1 MSARDLIVQRLE
13 NEVAVVALVGDHDS
27 FSADRV
33 AREVHALLDE
43 GFDVQIDLREATFV
57 DSTTVAAL
65 IEAHRYAKA
74 SGCRFM
80 VVIGETT
87 GWAVRRLFE
96 LTQLDSLLTLSS
108 DGS

>member
-1 MSARDLIVQRLE
+1 MSVRDLIIQRPE
-13 NEVAVVALVGDHDS
+13 TDRAVVSLIGDHDS

-33 AREVHALLDE
+33 AREVRALLDE
-43 GFDVQIDLREATFV
+43 GFDVQIDLRDATFV
-57 DSTTVAAL
+57 DSTTVGVL
-65 IEAHRYAKA
+65 IEAHRYARA
-74 SGCRFM
+74 SGRGFT

-96 LTQLDSLLTLSS
+96 LTQLDSFLTLSA